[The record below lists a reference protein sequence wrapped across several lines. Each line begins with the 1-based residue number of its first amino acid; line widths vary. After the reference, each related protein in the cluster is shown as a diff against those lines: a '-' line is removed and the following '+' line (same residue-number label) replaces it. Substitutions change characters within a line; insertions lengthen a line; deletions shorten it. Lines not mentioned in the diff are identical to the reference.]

1 MVFDHRQTPGVL
13 VAQAAGVRESAALR
27 VLAALS
33 PIATA
38 QAELASDAAMPRR
51 NHRNIKNAPVV
62 AVARRDRHN
71 GKGAPVVLARRDRHN
86 SKSPSCCPS
95 CRHMPTSWRACRHL
109 PTPQSAETR

>member
-1 MVFDHRQTPGVL
+1 
-13 VAQAAGVRESAALR
+13 VRESAALK

-38 QAELASDAAMPRR
+38 QADTLPATRPMPRR

-71 GKGAPVVLARRDRHN
+71 GKGAPVVLARRNRHN
-86 SKSPSCCPS
+86 SKSAPVVARRAGTCPRPGAHADTCPHRTTKLADRTGKKKPPSLAP
-95 CRHMPTSWRACRHL
+95 A
-109 PTPQSAETR
+109 